1 VGVKPQEAS
10 GAAAEDLLKDSPW
23 AGAPEAGIL
32 LLVVGAGE
40 EEETEVKEE
49 EWKEYLLEWGEEEE

>member
-1 VGVKPQEAS
+1 MGVKPQEAS
-10 GAAAEDLLKDSPW
+10 GAAAEDLLEDSPW

-32 LLVVGAGE
+32 LLAGGAGE

-49 EWKEYLLEWGEEEE
+49 E